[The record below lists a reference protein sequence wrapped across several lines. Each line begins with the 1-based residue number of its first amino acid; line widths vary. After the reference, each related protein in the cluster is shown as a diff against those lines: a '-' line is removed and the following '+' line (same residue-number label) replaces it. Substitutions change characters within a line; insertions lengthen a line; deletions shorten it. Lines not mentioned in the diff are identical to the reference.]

1 MDGWGRM
8 RPTKV
13 DGIVDSLCVCVSGG
27 RDGGMDGGEET
38 VRTRLFLL
46 PASGGAVGG
55 KGWCRVCGVIG
66 TVMGAGAVCA
76 VVLVGVLIARGEG
89 SCCIGVVVF
98 AVWVAREGIRGC
110 TGAMVMFG
118 NLRLGRKFAGC
129 SQLACAG
136 VALSLVAPGCN
147 SAAALSI
154 ASGDRVTV
162 LCISWHVGSAQ
173 TPQKSSRQQV
183 FVGMPV
189 ALMSAGM
196 LLPPSLSTRE
206 RGALGITFCT
216 C

>member
-27 RDGGMDGGEET
+27 RDGGMTGGEET
-38 VRTRLFLL
+38 VRIRLFLL
-46 PASGGAVGG
+46 PASGGAVGA
-55 KGWCRVCGVIG
+55 IG
-66 TVMGAGAVCA
+66 TVMGDGAVCA
-76 VVLVGVLIARGEG
+76 VVLVGVLIARGAG

-98 AVWVAREGIRGC
+98 AVWVAREGIGGC

-118 NLRLGRKFAGC
+118 NLWLGRKFAGC

-154 ASGDRVTV
+154 ASGDRVTA

-173 TPQKSSRQQV
+173 TPQKSS
-183 FVGMPV
+183 
-189 ALMSAGM
+189 
-196 LLPPSLSTRE
+196 
-206 RGALGITFCT
+206 
-216 C
+216 